1 MTELLQ
7 GSDPT
12 VTAVDGSSILLRTNE
27 LQELAQMV
35 PEIYRGRLKLPII
48 ILRRMELG
56 KSVCTVAGDRIEEFT
71 VKKIL
76 GITNY
81 DYREMYMDR
90 DPTFLYRP
98 QVTELIGKFH
108 SLVVIGFG
116 VPQEL
121 LDYESKRP

>member
-1 MTELLQ
+1 
-7 GSDPT
+7 
-12 VTAVDGSSILLRTNE
+12 
-27 LQELAQMV
+27 
-35 PEIYRGRLKLPII
+35 
-48 ILRRMELG
+48 MELG